1 MRGAM
6 RTPTP
11 HRIAAALRPLIKHR
25 RGNVAV
31 EFGLGAPV
39 LFLIIFG
46 VVELGYALWLQNALD
61 ESVAGAA
68 RCASISSIACTGP
81 GVTTY
86 AANQS
91 GAPVASSAFTYSCR
105 STDLCADK
113 TVSCGCQVT
122 ASYSMALAIPWT
134 NLSVNLSSQS
144 CYVPPPK
151 NFCPAA

>member
-61 ESVAGAA
+61 ESVAAAA
-68 RCASISSIACTGP
+68 RCASISSTACTGP
-81 GVTTY
+81 GVPTY
-86 AANQS
+86 AANES
-91 GAPVASSAFTYSCR
+91 GAPVTSSAFTNSCR
-105 STDLCADK
+105 STDLCANK
-113 TVSCGCQVT
+113 PVTCGCQVA

-134 NLSVNLSSQS
+134 SLSVNLMAHAIEQL
-144 CYVPPPK
+144 
-151 NFCPAA
+151 AA